1 MSSMYCS
8 LACLGEEQHSLVW
21 SLYTATSHKLCF
33 SDALLHVLL
42 SLPSGSYSTRCSA
55 AFGTLIPVP
64 LSLDLHIWLLLC
76 TCAYSCVLTSAH
88 SNAHNLTSAGGRLS
102 LMCL

>member
-8 LACLGEEQHSLVW
+8 LACLGEEQHSLVCI
-21 SLYTATSHKLCF
+21 CF

-88 SNAHNLTSAGGRLS
+88 SNAHNLTSAGRRLS